1 MNKNEMHNENIEVAS
16 SIDKLIEF
24 MHSDEYANL
33 SGLDQGLAMV
43 QLRGMRMYQEALSDR
58 IAQL

>member
-1 MNKNEMHNENIEVAS
+1 MNKIKMQQENKELVVN
-16 SIDKLIEF
+16 IDKLVEF
-24 MHSDEYANL
+24 MHTDNYTKL
-33 SGLDQGLAMV
+33 SGLDQGFAMV